1 MIIKAI
7 KPMFTAVVTTMDKY
21 TADDFKGKLITNLN
35 EVNGAVKEYQTVV
48 AVGTQVR
55 DIAVGD
61 IVKINPMRYAVR
73 KYAEDSVK
81 KDLLG
86 QKIEGFNFP
95 EVELNGIPHLYL
107 QQNDIEYVVTE
118 WEDEKPESSIIHPDK
133 SIIIP

>member
-118 WEDEKPESSIIHPDK
+118 WEDEKL
-133 SIIIP
+133 

>member
-21 TADDFKGKLITNLN
+21 SADDFKGKLITNLN
-35 EVNGAVKEYQTVV
+35 EVKGAVKEYQTVV

-118 WEDEKPESSIIHPDK
+118 WEDEKLESPIIHPDK

>member
-118 WEDEKPESSIIHPDK
+118 WEDEKPESPIIHPDN